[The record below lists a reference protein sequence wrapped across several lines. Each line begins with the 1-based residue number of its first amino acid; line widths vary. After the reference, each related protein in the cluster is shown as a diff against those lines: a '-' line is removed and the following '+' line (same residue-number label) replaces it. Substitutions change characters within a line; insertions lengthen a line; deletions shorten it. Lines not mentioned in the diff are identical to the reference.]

1 MPPKINLSNYV
12 SDKKFCGFDIP
23 VGDEVYKPSWF
34 SAEFIELIAS
44 NYASDVIAVDMG
56 AGSCNL
62 SIVFASRVNNA
73 KVYAVEPNTIAYEWT
88 LANSTLFDFSPSK
101 IIPLNIYAKETPD
114 VITEL
119 ADVVFSY
126 PPSVSSNN
134 QIGNNPLDY
143 AIFGGVDGFDV
154 IREIVD
160 ASAKL
165 LKPNGALYL
174 ALSHTQKNIYD
185 LFDESW
191 ENPEFVL
198 PFRLKVVKK

>member
-12 SDKKFCGFDIP
+12 SDKKFCGFNIP

-143 AIFGGVDGFDV
+143 AILGGVDGFDV

-191 ENPEFVL
+191 ENLEFVL